1 MLARF
6 RSGPRTAGLPVIVI
20 SADATPAQIKRLMD
34 TGTRAYVTK
43 PIDVS
48 RFFEL
53 VDILCAQTSE

>member
-1 MLARF
+1 M
-6 RSGPRTAGLPVIVI
+6 LPVIVI
-20 SADATPAQIKRLMD
+20 SADATPAQIQRLMD
-34 TGTRAYVTK
+34 TGARDYVTK